1 MKFVTVYYNIFTQSF
16 LNTITKA
23 GLIDATQKDF
33 DQSDLSFRTHLD
45 LPKLLDEF
53 EDIEEYRD
61 EEPYNETEAITRQF
75 PSCLILY
82 SRLIGKRYMD
92 PDLMYNSLDESLTCY
107 TMRVDLLLAIR
118 TVTLKELSNPI
129 DTTLSVSE
137 QLNQFREKQERIASQ
152 TDELLKA
159 YEWLR
164 THWKRSEY

>member
-1 MKFVTVYYNIFTQSF
+1 MKFVTVYYNSFTPTF
-16 LNTITKA
+16 LSVATKA

-33 DQSDLSFRTHLD
+33 DQSDLSFRTHPD

-53 EDIEEYRD
+53 EDIEEY
-61 EEPYNETEAITRQF
+61 EYYCSYIETEAITRRF
-75 PSCLILY
+75 PSCLIPY
-82 SRLIGKRYMD
+82 SRLIGIRYEG
-92 PDLMYNSLDESLTCY
+92 PDLKYTSRDGSLTCY
-107 TMRVDLLLAIR
+107 TMRVDLPLAIR

-137 QLNQFREKQERIASQ
+137 QLTQLREKQERIASQ

-164 THWKRSEY
+164 IHWKRSEY